1 MVVIYY
7 LRFTPPW
14 PLTLA
19 GRPQHHELK
28 PQSLKRTNT
37 FCLLSFQSF
46 PGSCWERDGPLL
58 GRPLSQHA
66 SGLVRL
72 APASTSLSGSL
83 QKQQKPRIVW
93 DGTCSSS
100 SSCILPLSASHVGH
114 VTTPPPQLRLCA
126 SSWASQARVCSAD
139 SRILTRLSHIWLKTR
154 LVP

>member
-1 MVVIYY
+1 MGGVIDY
-7 LRFTPPW
+7 LRFAPVW

-46 PGSCWERDGPLL
+46 PGSCWECDGPLL
-58 GRPLSQHA
+58 GQPLSQHA

-100 SSCILPLSASHVGH
+100 SCILPLSGSHVGH

-126 SSWASQARVCSAD
+126 SSFHLCVSGPRV
-139 SRILTRLSHIWLKTR
+139 LS
-154 LVP
+154 